1 MRWLLI
7 PFVFFSCAYFNA
19 YYNAQKL
26 FKQAEERRAEGK
38 DAGALYDRVIRKA
51 SKVVAFYPRSRWVDD
66 SLLLLGKALYRKGE
80 YERAIRK
87 FRELREF
94 FPESDLSEEA
104 RYWEGMALGEVG
116 RREEAISA
124 LLDLAEGEGRW
135 ACRAKVALGDLSGDP
150 SESIAWYEDA
160 FRCAGGREKFSV
172 GLKLAGAYH
181 KAGRLEEAEA
191 LIRKL
196 LRRKP
201 PGEMERSLVEEL
213 AEVLSDMGR
222 YEDALKMYKRF
233 GRNGSAESLL
243 GMGRI
248 FAKMGD
254 EGEALKAYAEVAG
267 GYPGTREAVRAWL
280 ETGEILL
287 RSGRWEEA
295 RDAFGR
301 ATEEGVVCEETEE
314 ARSYKYKL
322 DRLMELKA
330 RADSTGEA
338 EDRMALGEFLL
349 SELNRPDSALAV
361 YRRVLEEFPDDELAP
376 RALYALGWILQHC
389 LGDTSS
395 ADSAFDQLLRRY
407 PESEQARTLRGDGVK
422 ELFLKA
428 EGARLSGRP
437 PDEFLKLYEDV
448 LRTHP
453 ESLYAPRAAYA
464 IAWTYENILK
474 DSLRAI
480 QAYREIAERFPDTEQ
495 GRIARRKLYLMNA
508 VADST
513 GG

>member
-1 MRWLLI
+1 MRWLLVI
-7 PFVFFSCAYFNA
+7 LVLSSCAYFNA

-38 DAGALYDRVIRKA
+38 DAGALYEEVIRKA
-51 SKVVAFYPRSRWVDD
+51 SKVVAFYPSSRWVDD

-80 YERAIRK
+80 YERAAEK
-87 FRELREF
+87 FRELRKF
-94 FPESDLSEEA
+94 FPESELSKEA

-124 LLDLAEGEGRW
+124 LLDLAEGKGRW

-160 FRCAGGREKFSV
+160 LGCAGGREKFSV
-172 GLKLAGAYH
+172 GLKLAGAYR
-181 KAGRLEEAEA
+181 KAGKLEEAEA

-196 LRRKP
+196 LRREP
-201 PGEMERSLVEEL
+201 PREVERSLVEEL
-213 AEVLSDMGR
+213 AEVLSDMGK
-222 YEDALKMYKRF
+222 YDDALEMYKEL
-233 GRNGSAESLL
+233 GGSAGSLL

-248 FAKMGD
+248 FARMGD
-254 EGEALKAYAEVAG
+254 EGEALKVYAEVAG
-267 GYPGTREAVRAWL
+267 GHPKTREAVRAWL
-280 ETGEILL
+280 ETGKLLL
-287 RSGRWEEA
+287 RSGRWKEA

-301 ATEEGVVCEETEE
+301 ATEEGVACEE
-314 ARSYKYKL
+314 AREAKSYKDKL

-349 SELNRPDSALAV
+349 SLDMPDSALAV
-361 YRRVLEEFPDDELAP
+361 YRGVLEDLPDGELAP
-376 RALYALGWILQHC
+376 RALYAVGWILQNC
-389 LGDTSS
+389 FGDTSS

-407 PESEQARTLRGDGVK
+407 PESEQARALRGDGGR

-437 PDEFLKLYEDV
+437 PDEFLPLYEDL

-464 IAWTYENILK
+464 IAWTYENVLK
-474 DSLRAI
+474 DSLKAIRAY
-480 QAYREIAERFPDTEQ
+480 QEVAERFPDTEQ
-495 GRIARRKLYLMNA
+495 GRIARRKLSLLKA
-508 VADST
+508 ASDST
-513 GG
+513 DVRR